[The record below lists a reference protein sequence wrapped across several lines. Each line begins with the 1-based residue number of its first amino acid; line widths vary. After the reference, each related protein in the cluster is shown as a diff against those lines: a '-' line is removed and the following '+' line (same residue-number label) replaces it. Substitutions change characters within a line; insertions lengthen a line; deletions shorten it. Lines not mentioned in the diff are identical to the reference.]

1 MTMKKRITSF
11 ALVLLMVLSSLAVLL
26 PVTGVKAAATGETKT
41 YTKVT
46 TAPTDWSGKY
56 LIVYEKSETEGYAF
70 NGVDASKGGSYKS
83 LTIADNKIVS
93 NDSEIVEFVIEVSGS
108 GYSILISGG
117 TNKGKY
123 LAKAQDK
130 NGIDFS
136 QNAAVNSINIDA
148 NGVNII
154 GSGKARLRFNAGTN
168 DDRFR
173 YYKST
178 TYTAQQPIQL
188 YKLEEASEHVHA
200 YNDTWSS
207 DNEYHWHQCIND
219 SKCTVVDSKAAHT
232 PDTTVSA
239 YTKGTDTANHYFK
252 CATCGEEYSVAHSS
266 DTYHL
271 TEDKSQHYQKCDVC
285 NAEFNKGEHHVT
297 AWTDTTDG
305 ANHSGT
311 CTDCKNTVT
320 KAHVVDEAYAT
331 NETEHW
337 HICNECDAEVNK
349 EAHSFG
355 DDGVC
360 TVCSYDKNGSKEND
374 VTITFTDVAAVNNKI
389 TYEDKIRGLTATFD
403 KSNGSSVPK
412 WYTEGVRAYAKNT
425 ISFEVTSG
433 TIRKIVITFG
443 DGDKTNTIT
452 SDLGEYKDGTWT
464 GSATKVVFTIGGSSG
479 HRRFASAVVTL
490 AESGACEHAYTYT
503 SNNDGTHN
511 GVCSLCSNK
520 IENEACV
527 YTTTVSADGTNTFT
541 CDKCGYAKTYTPAE
555 LVAAIKALGS
565 DEYFVGN
572 CILTG
577 YISDIR
583 YPYTN
588 TNKTPSFTIMVAG
601 EEVYCFKATGSLAAD
616 FVLGDV
622 VTLSGKMMN
631 FKGNTVEFDQAEIT
645 ACKKTISS
653 ATLNIGTN
661 IDVNYYVVLPEG
673 ISYEKYVM
681 RFTFNGK
688 TTNVESTTGDKFT
701 FKNVGPHQMGL
712 NISAVLYGVNGETE
726 TKLSEKTTYSV
737 KENLESLLTNE
748 NETVNTLAK
757 NMLIYGAAAQKYTGA
772 ADADLV
778 TSETHTATPN
788 LTTSGLKVKND
799 ATESAVIKFVG
810 MKLIFDNEPILAIRY
825 VIVWDDPD
833 LTITANDITF
843 KDGNDNVLAHD
854 GEYVYLNSVTA
865 NKFGTNVTV
874 KNDLDTSEVLL
885 NVNTY
890 IYYILNSTTASDNMK
905 ALATALYYY
914 GVAAEAYVNA
924 QTTQQ

>member
-26 PVTGVKAAATGETKT
+26 PVTGVKAAAAGETKT

-46 TAPTDWSGKY
+46 TAPTDWSGTY
-56 LIVYEKSETEGYAF
+56 IIVYEKSATEGYVS
-70 NGVDASKGGSYKS
+70 NGTKSGYTAVSITDGKATAKNTTETLVDFEISKMANEGEYSIQVNGGDNNGKYIGRTSGTKGGEIFFFDSK
-83 LTIADNKIVS
+83 TANKLSMDGS
-93 NDSEIVEFVIEVSGS
+93 NVKIECSS
-108 GYSILISGG
+108 P
-117 TNKGKY
+117 
-123 LAKAQDK
+123 DK
-130 NGIDFS
+130 TY
-136 QNAAVNSINIDA
+136 V
-148 NGVNII
+148 
-154 GSGKARLRFNAGTN
+154 LRFNSSSN
-168 DDRFR
+168 CFR
-173 YYKST
+173 YYLSG
-178 TYTAQQPIQL
+178 QQAIQL
-188 YKLEEASEHVHA
+188 YKLDESGC
-200 YNDTWSS
+200 N
-207 DNEYHWHQCIND
+207 
-219 SKCTVVDSKAAHT
+219 HT

-239 YTKGTDTANHYFK
+239 YTKDTDTANHYFK
-252 CATCGEEYSVAHSS
+252 CATCGEEYSVAHTS
-266 DTYHL
+266 DTYLL
-271 TEDKSQHYQKCDVC
+271 TQDKSQHYQVCDVC
-285 NAEFNKGEHHVT
+285 TAEFNKGEHHVT

-374 VTITFTDVAAVNNKI
+374 VTITFTNVAAVNNKI

-527 YTTTVSADGTNTFT
+527 YTTTVGADGTNTFT

-565 DEYFVGN
+565 GEYFVGN

-577 YISDIR
+577 YISEIK
-583 YPYTN
+583 YAYTN

-601 EEVYCFKATGSLAAD
+601 EEVYCYKATGSLAAD

-726 TKLSEKTTYSV
+726 TKLSEKATYSV

-748 NETVNTLAK
+748 NETVKTLAK

-778 TSETHTATPN
+778 TSETHTVTPTLPDTAAASVDN
-788 LTTSGLKVKND
+788 KN
-799 ATESAVIKFVG
+799 EFVNFVG
-810 MKLIFDNEPILAIRY
+810 MKLIFDNEPRLAIKY
-825 VIVWDDPD
+825 VLLNDA
-833 LTITANDITF
+833 TANDVTF
-843 KDGNDNVLAHD
+843 DDLNGKLTHD
-854 GEYVYLNSVTA
+854 GEYVYLNGVTA
-865 NKFGTNVTV
+865 DKFAEENIVGNTLDHSTVTF
-874 KNDLDTSEVLL
+874 T
-885 NVNTY
+885 VNTY
-890 IYYILNSTTASDNMK
+890 IYYILKTSTDANMK